1 MPSLADYSLD
11 ELAAL
16 FTGWG
21 HLPVHAKR
29 LLRAYYDQSGQIDL
43 AAVPI
48 AHRLRDRIGAELP
61 LHTTRIAS
69 RSASADGTVKLLLA
83 CTDGA
88 QVESV
93 LMPDYRPDR
102 SAGCLSTQAGCA
114 MACDFCATG
123 AQGFTRNLTT
133 GEIIEQFLALKS
145 ESVALGRIL
154 RTVVLMGMGE
164 PLLNLA
170 NVTKAIRLLAGDHT
184 AHLGWRQITL
194 STVGLLPQ
202 LQHFVGLRLNV
213 QLALSL
219 HAPDDT
225 LRAQLVPPARRF
237 AIADLLDLAQRHQ
250 ENTGRITVIQY
261 CLLDG
266 VNDSPAQALALAQLL
281 AGRRMHVN
289 LLTYN
294 PTGRPYRPSP
304 EEAIDV
310 FLGTLRN
317 NRIVAHLRRSRGQD
331 IAAACGQLRT
341 LHPTGSK
348 PLNK

>member
-1 MPSLADYSLD
+1 MPSLADYSLE
-11 ELAAL
+11 ELSAL
-16 FTGWG
+16 FVQWG
-21 HLPVHAKR
+21 HLPIHAKR
-29 LLRAYYDQSGQIDL
+29 LLRAYYDQAGRPALDQVS
-43 AAVPI
+43 I
-48 AHRLRDRIGAELP
+48 AHRLRDRAVAEIP
-61 LHTTRIAS
+61 LLATRVVT
-69 RSASADGTVKLLLA
+69 RSVSADGTLKLLLA
-83 CTDGA
+83 CPDGA

-123 AQGFTRNLTT
+123 VQGFTRNLTT
-133 GEIIEQFLALKS
+133 GDIIEQYLALKA
-145 ESVALGRIL
+145 ESAAVGRIL
-154 RTVVLMGMGE
+154 RTIVLMGMGE

-202 LQHFVGLRLNV
+202 LQQFVDLKLNV

-219 HAPDDT
+219 HAPDDQ

-237 AIADLLDLAQRHQ
+237 AIADLLALAQLHQ
-250 ENTGRITVIQY
+250 ENTGRTTVIQY
-261 CLLDG
+261 CLLAS
-266 VNDSPAQALALAQLL
+266 VNDSPTQALALAQLL

-294 PTGRPYRPSP
+294 PTGRPYQSSP
-304 EEAIDV
+304 PKAIDA
-310 FLGTLRN
+310 FLGTLRSN
-317 NRIVAHLRRSRGQD
+317 GIVAHLRRSRGQD

-341 LHPTGSK
+341 IEG
-348 PLNK
+348 